1 MDIARISPKALRR
14 KMTGGDPVLLVCGY
28 DGEERFREMELEGA
42 VSWPTFQ
49 SLRSSIPFDR
59 EIVFY
64 CA

>member
-1 MDIARISPKALRR
+1 MDVPRISVKALRR
-14 KMTGGDPVLLVCGY
+14 KMTGGDPAFLVCAY
-28 DGEERFREMELEGA
+28 ETDDRFREMELEGA

-49 SLRSSIPFDR
+49 SLLSSIPLDR

>member
-1 MDIARISPKALRR
+1 MVVPRISVKSLRR
-14 KMTGGDPVLLVCGY
+14 KMSAGDPVLLVCGY
-28 DGEERFREMELEGA
+28 ETDDRFREMELEGA

-49 SLRSSIPFDR
+49 SLLPTTPLDR